1 MKIIL
6 KVLLYIVLGILAL
19 CISEMLFFFILI
31 HSNNTEKGNKTVIMK
46 TDSIA
51 HSKAL
56 VVYQPSLMT
65 DSTKNVAYDL
75 AKGLNSKGYDVTI
88 AYPGKYLSTD
98 LSTYKV
104 VVFGSPIYIGQTSSV
119 LNDYIKSVNNLKD
132 QKILLFV
139 TGGADDS
146 EQLNSLE
153 KLFTNAEIPMKISFK
168 YNDKGNENK
177 AFNLGSEIGKE

>member
-1 MKIIL
+1 MKFIL

-19 CISEMLFFFILI
+19 CISAMLFFFITI
-31 HSNNTEKGNKTVIMK
+31 HSNDTEKGNKTIIIK
-46 TDSIA
+46 TNSIA

-56 VVYQPSLMT
+56 IVYQPSLMS
-65 DSTKNVAYDL
+65 DSTKNAAYEL
-75 AKGLNSKGYDVTI
+75 ARGLNGKGYEVTI

-98 LSTYKV
+98 LSSYKV
-104 VVFGSPIYIGQTSSV
+104 VIFGSPVYIGQTSSV
-119 LNDYIKSVNNLKD
+119 LNDYIKNIKNLKD

-146 EQLNSLE
+146 AQLNSLE
-153 KLFTNAEIPMKISFK
+153 NLFTKAEAPMKISFK
-168 YNDKGNENK
+168 HNDKDNKTK